1 MQRIMCVTSF
11 FLAIYGVRSYILVTA
26 NLDDIQTIAKQLLE
40 SSVTE
45 QLSDIWRRASNRYAR
60 QLDDQQTRKTNDQ
73 EDSDDNKELTPKE
86 NGRNNTGTDL
96 KASNINTAAMRT
108 FRTNATTYYLSSVD
122 NM

>member
-1 MQRIMCVTSF
+1 MQRIMCVTFF

-73 EDSDDNKELTPKE
+73 EDSDDNKGLCVCGLDDEVRD
-86 NGRNNTGTDL
+86 GRDVVVVSDSNTDTVQQF
-96 KASNINTAAMRT
+96 I
-108 FRTNATTYYLSSVD
+108 
-122 NM
+122 